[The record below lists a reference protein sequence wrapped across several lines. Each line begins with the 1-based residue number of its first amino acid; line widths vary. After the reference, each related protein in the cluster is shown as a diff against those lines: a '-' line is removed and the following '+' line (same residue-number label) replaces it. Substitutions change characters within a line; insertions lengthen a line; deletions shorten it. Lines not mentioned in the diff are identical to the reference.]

1 MKFQPFNFWR
11 AALPV
16 ITLMAFSACAQD
28 SLDSCAY
35 VTMKESRMFF
45 EASLKKPD
53 NPKITPSIRLDNEF
67 RPGKMGRDADF
78 YCNPLVLN
86 GKPLDYTRF
95 SIMSKGILTVVEGN
109 PESPEAVKIPFTV
122 YLRRDGE
129 IITQG
134 KSDPGQEVYEI
145 EISEVLSLAKDG
157 DHLLIVPV
165 RESDWKAKRIIKVID
180 GC

>member
-1 MKFQPFNFWR
+1 MKLQPFNFWR

-28 SLDSCAY
+28 SLDSCACA
-35 VTMKESRMFF
+35 TMKESRMFF
-45 EASLKKPD
+45 EASLKNPD
-53 NPKITPSIRLDNEF
+53 NPKTTPSIRLDNET
-67 RPGKMGRDADF
+67 RPDKKGRDANF

-86 GKPLDYTRF
+86 GKQLDYSRF
-95 SIMSKGILTVVEGN
+95 SIMSKGKLTVVEGN
-109 PESPEAVKIPFTV
+109 PELPEATQIPFV
-122 YLRRDGE
+122 IYLRRNGE

-134 KSDPGQEVYEI
+134 KSDPGRKVFEI
-145 EISEVLSLAKDG
+145 EISEVLALAKPD

-165 RESDWKAKRIIKVID
+165 RETDWKAKRIIKVID